1 MGQRSTDERYSVC
14 EIHIGDKVTFETWTR
29 NPLTGGMTQLAVG
42 LTDWRDARK
51 VAQADADKAGETNR

>member
-1 MGQRSTDERYSVC
+1 MGQLSECGWYSVA
-14 EIHIGDKVTFETWTR
+14 EIHIDVKVTFETWTR

-51 VAQADADKAGETNR
+51 VAQADADAKAGA